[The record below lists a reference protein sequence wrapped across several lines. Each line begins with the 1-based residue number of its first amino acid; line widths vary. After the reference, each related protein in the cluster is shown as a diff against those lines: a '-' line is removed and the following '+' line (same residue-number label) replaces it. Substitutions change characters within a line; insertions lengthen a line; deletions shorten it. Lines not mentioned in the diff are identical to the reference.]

1 MGYSLKLNDNNDSI
15 LVEMKNIFKIY
26 PPNIVALRGVNFSVR
41 SGEIIGLLG
50 ENGAGKT
57 TLMRIL
63 SGVIKPTF
71 GKIYYKGKEVKFSS
85 PHDALKLGIGMV
97 HQTFSL
103 IPHLTVVE
111 NILLSMNLDI
121 KSSLKLDIH
130 KFAERVEEF
139 SREVGMPVNPF
150 TTVEQLPAGL
160 KQRVEILKHLF
171 RGVDV
176 LILDEPT
183 SLLSPIEVDA
193 LFNFLQKMK
202 KQGKTVI
209 LVTHKIHEVKRIAD
223 RVVVLAKGKVVGE
236 VYDVKNTGSD
246 VIIKMMFNVQDFNS
260 LTDVTRNITKNPA
273 EDFSLTT
280 PLLEIRDLY
289 VEEDGHTVLQGV
301 DLVLREREILG
312 IAGLINNGQ
321 TELAETILGL
331 RNVKRG
337 KILLKGVDITHMPVN
352 ERLKYMSFIPD
363 ERIYGIVPELPLL
376 VNAVIKDLKHY
387 SKNRIFIDYKKA
399 VEHARRIISELSVV
413 APSVNFPA
421 GHLSG
426 GNVQRFIVGRE
437 ILRNP
442 QILIAIQ
449 PTMGLDVK
457 TTIEVHKKILELR
470 DRGCGIILI
479 SYDLDELL
487 KLSNRVAVIFNGR
500 IVKRY
505 DNVSEI
511 KINELGKLMLTGSI
525 VEEPHIKLK
534 NYQGDFKISSSQGGE
549 YVDN

>member
-1 MGYSLKLNDNNDSI
+1 
-15 LVEMKNIFKIY
+15 
-26 PPNIVALRGVNFSVR
+26 
-41 SGEIIGLLG
+41 
-50 ENGAGKT
+50 
-57 TLMRIL
+57 
-63 SGVIKPTF
+63 
-71 GKIYYKGKEVKFSS
+71 
-85 PHDALKLGIGMV
+85 
-97 HQTFSL
+97 
-103 IPHLTVVE
+103 
-111 NILLSMNLDI
+111 
-121 KSSLKLDIH
+121 
-130 KFAERVEEF
+130 
-139 SREVGMPVNPF
+139 
-150 TTVEQLPAGL
+150 
-160 KQRVEILKHLF
+160 
-171 RGVDV
+171 
-176 LILDEPT
+176 
-183 SLLSPIEVDA
+183 
-193 LFNFLQKMK
+193 MK

-280 PLLEIRDLY
+280 PLLEIQDLY
-289 VEEDGHTVLQGV
+289 VEEDGHTVLQRV

-337 KILLKGVDITHMPVN
+337 KILLKGVDITHMPAN
-352 ERLKYMSFIPD
+352 ERLEYMPSIPD

-413 APSVNFPA
+413 ALSVNFPA
-421 GHLSG
+421 GHLLG
-426 GNVQRFIVGRE
+426 ENAQRFIVGRE

-442 QILIAIQ
+442 QILIIIQ

-457 TTIEVHKKILELR
+457 TTIEAHKNLR
-470 DRGCGIILI
+470 
-479 SYDLDELL
+479 
-487 KLSNRVAVIFNGR
+487 
-500 IVKRY
+500 
-505 DNVSEI
+505 
-511 KINELGKLMLTGSI
+511 
-525 VEEPHIKLK
+525 
-534 NYQGDFKISSSQGGE
+534 KISSLQ
-549 YVDN
+549 